1 MTPCFVSHPERDQG
15 RGHELRSG
23 ARDRVKDVSDI
34 ERRGYDLV
42 QACERLRAGG
52 LLTRVSKQS
61 VSFDRKRGL
70 VGEAREQRDLIRAE
84 EPPLLRED
92 VQDADDPLVRPQRH
106 AQEAVEAALDDRL
119 LVARVVAGV
128 YGQIG
133 NDDRLPTHH
142 DGSAQA
148 LAHGDSG
155 ARHDGGDRL
164 RASAD
169 HQLVPVTQPKSR
181 AFDGEQ
187 GRRRIHDQVEDLS
200 ALLYRGEAAHRVV
213 EHCETTTLEIVC
225 LVRGRA
231 PGFHTALRRKSG
243 AGPDQR
249 QSNRLRRVSRP
260 SKQRGTRSAI
270 SGCRRGPSLH
280 MRVALTYRLG
290 STRS

>member
-1 MTPCFVSHPERDQG
+1 MRLEPVFAGHDQVGRDVRDIQGSLVGGHPSGDAVIERQAADRIVRFESIVGEGAQIEMTPCFVSHPERDQG

-92 VQDADDPLVRPQRH
+92 VQDADDPLVRSQRH
-106 AQEAVEAALDDRL
+106 AQEAVEAELDDRL
-119 LVARVVAGV
+119 LVARVIAGV
-128 YGQIG
+128 HGQIG
-133 NDDRLPTHH
+133 NGDRLASHH

-155 ARHDGGDRL
+155 ASHDGGGRL

-187 GRRRIHDQVEDLS
+187 GRRRIHDQVEDLGQPP
-200 ALLYRGEAAHRVV
+200 ARDTGTDTMRQ
-213 EHCETTTLEIVC
+213 
-225 LVRGRA
+225 GRA
-231 PGFHTALRRKSG
+231 
-243 AGPDQR
+243 
-249 QSNRLRRVSRP
+249 
-260 SKQRGTRSAI
+260 
-270 SGCRRGPSLH
+270 GPS
-280 MRVALTYRLG
+280 
-290 STRS
+290 